1 MTDLMVLSSNKKD
14 IEKVFIEGQD
24 IDSTIAKIR
33 EEAKNLPVDMT
44 VRKNR
49 EEVAS
54 FAYKIARS
62 KTVVDKV
69 GAALSAEYKEIP
81 KKIDANR
88 RVYKEAF
95 ERLQEEVR
103 SPLNQWE
110 QEEKERKMAHESKI
124 DWLNNWNDRLE
135 HAPSEIIKQ
144 RIAEIEAVELGESW
158 QEYETEAARAKDAAL
173 TGLRDLLAVTELREA
188 EQAELERLRQEA
200 AEREQKE
207 REERIAREAAEQARK
222 EAEQAAQVERE
233 KAERERIAAEMAAE
247 QAKRDLELAE
257 QRRIAAEKQAE
268 ADRIAA
274 EQKAERDRIEAQA
287 RAKQQAEAAAQ
298 AERDRIAAEQA
309 KAEEEKAAREAD
321 REHQGNVNRA
331 AMEAM
336 QQAGSLSDEQARGV
350 IRAIVKGQVPNVTIN
365 Y

>member
-24 IDSTIAKIR
+24 IDSTITKIR
-33 EEAKNLPVDMT
+33 EEAKNLPTDMS

-62 KTVVDKV
+62 KTAVDKV
-69 GAALSAEYKEIP
+69 GATLKAEYAEIP

-110 QEEKERKMAHESKI
+110 QAEKERVQRHEQRIES
-124 DWLNNWNDRLE
+124 
-135 HAPSEIIKQ
+135 IKQ
-144 RIAEIEAVELGESW
+144 NTELGDDACSVSIGSALDMLSDLVIDESW
-158 QEYETEAARAKDAAL
+158 EEYEQEAHRVKASAVANL
-173 TGLRDLLAVTELREA
+173 TAQLEKRKKYET
-188 EQAELERLRQEA
+188 EQAELEQLRKAA
-200 AEREQKE
+200 AEQAQKDREAQ
-207 REERIAREAAEQARK
+207 IAREAAEQARK

-321 REHQGNVNRA
+321 HEHKATINRA
-331 AMEAM
+331 ALAAI
-336 QQAGSLSDEQARGV
+336 QSAGQLTDEQARGV

>member
-1 MTDLMVLSSNKKD
+1 MTELMVLPSDKKG
-14 IEKVFIEGQD
+14 IEQVFIEGQD
-24 IDSTIAKIR
+24 IDSTITKIR
-33 EEAKNLPVDMT
+33 EAAKTLPTDMT

-62 KTVVDKV
+62 KTAVDKV

-88 RVYKEAF
+88 RIYKEAF

-110 QEEKERKMAHESKI
+110 QAEKERVQRHEQRIES
-124 DWLNNWNDRLE
+124 
-135 HAPSEIIKQ
+135 IKQ
-144 RIAEIEAVELGESW
+144 NTELSDDACSVSIGSAIGMLNDLVIDESW
-158 QEYETEAARAKDAAL
+158 EEYEQEARRAKESAIANL
-173 TGLRDLLAVTELREA
+173 TAQLEKRKKYEA

-200 AEREQKE
+200 AEREQKD
-207 REERIAREAAEQARK
+207 REERIAREAAEKARQ
-222 EAEQAAQVERE
+222 EQAEALAKAQAE
-233 KAERERIAAEMAAE
+233 K
-247 QAKRDLELAE
+247 ELAE
-257 QRRIAAEKQAE
+257 QRRIATEKQAE

-274 EQKAERDRIEAQA
+274 EQKAEQDRIEAQA

-309 KAEEEKAAREAD
+309 KAEAEKKAREAD
-321 REHQGNVNRA
+321 REHQGSINRA
-331 AMEAM
+331 AMEAI
-336 QQAGSLSDEQARGV
+336 QHAGSLTDEQARAV
-350 IRAIVKGQVPNVTIN
+350 IVAIIKGQVPNVIIN

>member
-1 MTDLMVLSSNKKD
+1 MTELMVLPEDKKGV
-14 IEKVFIEGQD
+14 ERVFIEGQD

-33 EEAKNLPVDMT
+33 EEAKSLPVDMT

-54 FAYKIARS
+54 FAYKVARS
-62 KTVVDKV
+62 KTAVDKV
-69 GAALSAEYKEIP
+69 GAALSAKYKAIP

-103 SPLNQWE
+103 QPLTEWE
-110 QEEKERKMAHESKI
+110 LAEKERKMAHESKI
-124 DWLNNWNDRLE
+124 DWLNNWDDQLE

-144 RIAEIEAVELGESW
+144 RMAEVEAVELGESW
-158 QEYETEAARAKDAAL
+158 QEYEAEAARAKDKAL
-173 TGLRDLLAVTELREA
+173 AGLRELLASTEQREA

-207 REERIAREAAEQARK
+207 REERIAREAAEKARQ
-222 EAEQAAQVERE
+222 EQAEALAKAQAE
-233 KAERERIAAEMAAE
+233 K
-247 QAKRDLELAE
+247 ELAE

-274 EQKAERDRIEAQA
+274 EQRAERERAEAEKKA
-287 RAKQQAEAAAQ
+287 AEQAEAAAQ

-309 KAEEEKAAREAD
+309 KAEAEKAAREAD
-321 REHQGNVNRA
+321 REHQGNINRA
-331 AMEAM
+331 AMEAI
-336 QQAGSLSDEQARGV
+336 QQAGSLTDEQARAV
-350 IRAIVKGQVPNVTIN
+350 IVAIIKGEVPNVTIN

>member
-1 MTDLMVLSSNKKD
+1 MTELMVIPSDKRS

-33 EEAKNLPVDMT
+33 EEAKYLPTDMA

-62 KTVVDKV
+62 KTAVDKA
-69 GAALSAEYKEIP
+69 GATLKAEYAEIP

-110 QEEKERKMAHESKI
+110 QEEKERKMALELKI
-124 DWLNNWNDRLE
+124 DWLNNWNDQLE

-144 RIAEIEAVELGESW
+144 RMAEVEAVELGESW
-158 QEYETEAARAKDAAL
+158 QEYEAEAARAKDKAL
-173 TGLRDLLAVTELREA
+173 AGLRELLASTEQREA
-188 EQAELERLRQEA
+188 EQAELERLRKEA

-222 EAEQAAQVERE
+222 EAEQAAKVERE
-233 KAERERIAAEMAAE
+233 KAERDRIAAEMAAE

-268 ADRIAA
+268 ADRIEAEQRAERERVEAEKKAA
-274 EQKAERDRIEAQA
+274 E
-287 RAKQQAEAAAQ
+287 QAEAAAQ

-309 KAEEEKAAREAD
+309 QADAERKAREAD

-331 AMEAM
+331 AMEAI
-336 QQAGSLSDEQARGV
+336 QQAGSLSDEQARAV
-350 IRAIVKGQVPNVTIN
+350 IVAIIKGEVPSVIIN